1 MLRKKSLWLGV
12 IKTNILCK
20 TAMKREYFKPA
31 IVVEGIQSQGIICA
45 SEYDMIEPDAPNVE
59 AGARGFGHY
68 DYESEE
74 ESDNYFGFSF
84 QRKR

>member
-20 TAMKREYFKPA
+20 TSMKREYFKPA
-31 IVVEGIQSQGIICA
+31 IVVEEIQSQGIICA

-59 AGARGFGHY
+59 AGARGFY
-68 DYESEE
+68 DFESEE
-74 ESDNYFGFSF
+74 ESDNYFGCGF
-84 QRKR
+84 